1 MTEKKEMCVRFKE
14 LFKHYTP
21 GVDFII
27 IGEKEAEVDRENGE
41 SVGKYNLDF
50 EELKEEALRNGP
62 GAKRGCLVGFNGGV
76 FSAFD
81 AATETFVVSARP
93 DIYHTIWNAHSDGL
107 FVPFSQHDTMP
118 ADPQKAAAYLYQEAY
133 RMALYYKCEEKN
145 SEQMVDYAEKAKTYK
160 LQAMG
165 EGLKTEKK
173 KTLSE
178 RLEDFSDR
186 YKKARRFMSDE
197 NMRQYSAK
205 DDIERTRRDR
215 MYRLATSKRAEDSK

>member
-1 MTEKKEMCVRFKE
+1 MSDNIEKKEMSVRFQE

-27 IGEKEAEVDRENGE
+27 IGEKEAAVDRETGE
-41 SVGKYNLDF
+41 ATGEHDLDF

-93 DIYHTIWNAHSDGL
+93 DIYHTIWKTHSDGL
-107 FVPFSQHDTMP
+107 FVPFSQHDTIP
-118 ADPQKAAAYLYQEAY
+118 ADPQKAAAYQYQEAY
-133 RMALYYKCEEKN
+133 RMALYYEREEKN
-145 SEQMVDYAEKAKTYK
+145 SEQMVDYAEKAESYK

-165 EGLKTEKK
+165 EKNKIKNEESFLK
-173 KTLSE
+173 
-178 RLEDFSDR
+178 R
-186 YKKARRFMSDE
+186 YKKARSFMYDE
-197 NMRQYSAK
+197 DMRQGIAEGA
-205 DDIERTRRDR
+205 INRERSEKA
-215 MYRLATSKRAEDSK
+215 YRLATSRGAGINK